1 MSKINVAVVGVG
13 NCCSALVQ
21 GARHYSDSRHS
32 RSIGLMSERIGT
44 CNVRDIRFVTAF
56 DVNRE
61 KVGRD
66 LSEAIFQNPNNTP
79 RFTNVPETGVTV
91 RKGPLLDGLGN
102 YAKERVP
109 TDSSRPADVAGL
121 LKESEAEILVNLLP
135 SGATRATRFYA
146 EEALQAGCAFVNATP
161 SRLASD
167 PLWQR
172 RFKSAK
178 LQLVGDDIK
187 NQVGST
193 ILHEAVLST
202 LSRRGVRIRE
212 SYQLDIG
219 GGMES
224 LNALERERY
233 WIKRKV
239 KIDAVSAAVPYK
251 FPLVAGSSDY
261 VEFMKNSRTSHF
273 WIKGEY
279 FGKTQFTLDMTLDV
293 VEGPACAAVLVDMI
307 RAVKL
312 ARDRRTYG
320 TPPEICAYGFKMPPE
335 PMTFDE
341 ASKRFASF
349 ASTKKR

>member
-21 GARHYSDSRHS
+21 GVRHYSDSRHG
-32 RSIGLMSERIGT
+32 RSVGLMSERIGT
-44 CNVRDIRFVTAF
+44 YSVKDIRFVAAF

-79 RFTNVPETGVTV
+79 KFTDVSETGVTV
-91 RKGPLLDGLGN
+91 SKGPLLDGLGS

-109 TDSSRPADVAGL
+109 TDSSRPADIAGL

-146 EEALQAGCAFVNATP
+146 EKALQAGCALANATP
-161 SRLASD
+161 SKLASD
-167 PLWQR
+167 PRWQR
-172 RFKSAK
+172 RFKLAK

-239 KIDAVSAAVPYK
+239 KIDAVSSAVPYR

-293 VEGPACAAVLVDMI
+293 VEGPACAAVLVDVI

-312 ARDRRTYG
+312 ARDHRTYG

-335 PMTFDE
+335 PMAFDE
-341 ASKRFASF
+341 ASKRFISF
-349 ASTKKR
+349 ASASKR